1 MDRKMIEKVHAIWAN
16 QEEGYVPDQE
26 SQLSEMLTTAAKAAG
41 IEITPDDL
49 VALTTAI
56 WEGRDGDVLPEGDK
70 WDETDEVVEDGMECP
85 KCGEARHDWLIC
97 QDDDTVKCAT
107 CGHIYELKEVIA

>member
-1 MDRKMIEKVHAIWAN
+1 MLYREHKQPPGRASPPQEESKMDRKLQIALDK
-16 QEEGYVPDQE
+16 Y
-26 SQLSEMLTTAAKAAG
+26 LTTEH
-41 IEITPDDL
+41 ILDE
-49 VALTTAI
+49 
-56 WEGRDGDVLPEGDK
+56 E